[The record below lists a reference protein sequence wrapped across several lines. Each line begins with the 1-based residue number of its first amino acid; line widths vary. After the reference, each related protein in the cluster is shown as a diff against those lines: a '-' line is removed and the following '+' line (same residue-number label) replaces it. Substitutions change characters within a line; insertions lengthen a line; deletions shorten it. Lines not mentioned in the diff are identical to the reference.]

1 MSGGVGFLLI
11 VVVISVVGSIA
22 LWLRSRKPTTF
33 MSSVDEFQQ
42 EMRALGRDP
51 GAQPGN
57 GRRGARPKGAAP
69 PPSRRLPTSP
79 PSRRRGRGA
88 AEDEGGGR

>member
-1 MSGGVGFLLI
+1 MAFLLI
-11 VVVISVVGSIA
+11 VVVISVVGSLV

-51 GAQPGN
+51 GATPGN
-57 GRRGARPKGAAP
+57 GRRGARPRGAAP
-69 PPSRRLPTSP
+69 PPSRKLPASP
-79 PSRRRGRGA
+79 PPRRRGSGGA
-88 AEDEGGGR
+88 PEDEGGGR